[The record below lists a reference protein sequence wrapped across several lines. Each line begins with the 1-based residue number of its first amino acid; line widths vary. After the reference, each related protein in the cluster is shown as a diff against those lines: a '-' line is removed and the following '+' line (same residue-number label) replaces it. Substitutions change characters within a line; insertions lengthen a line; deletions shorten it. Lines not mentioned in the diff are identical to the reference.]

1 MLEAI
6 TRTEKYLARLCG
18 ANAPVPEPLTRTDFF
33 LAKLCGM
40 EVDVPEPVTRG
51 EMYMAKLCG
60 MNVVVPEPVTRLEMY
75 MAEACGM
82 EVDVPEPVTRLEYYW
97 NIYSDYHEY
106 TGALPIVLASE
117 SGGALRDYRIYG
129 DSVQDGTP
137 TPEGPVEV
145 VSVGDKTSNLFDL
158 SPFYFNDATYAH
170 SFNISGNAVQ
180 AFLNLLHNHIGNT
193 LYYNCDVEGDD
204 TEYRV
209 AVGTCMIY
217 QQSYRIVTLV
227 PGQLTT
233 MPSFNISDV
242 TSIVFYG
249 SHNGITTRIFNGM
262 LCVSASAVE
271 YEPYGKYKI
280 PVTVSGENGEETTAN
295 IYLDEPLRKIGDYAD
310 YVDYDRQLLVRN
322 IQKLIFTG
330 DEKWAMQEI
339 NTLTTRFRVDIQ
351 HSISQS
357 SGLCSHVPFVRS
369 GVSHDEVLCG
379 INNNTFYFRINKE
392 IASNVIE
399 FKDYLSSQ
407 AAKGTPVTLYYP
419 RVTPIT
425 DPLDLP
431 EIPTF
436 AGTNVIDVDTTV
448 KPSQMYVKYR

>member
-1 MLEAI
+1 MDELKTFENAELGAV
-6 TRTEKYLARLCG
+6 RTLLIDGEPYFVGKDVAEILGYSNSRKALA
-18 ANAPVPEPLTRTDFF
+18 DH
-33 LAKLCGM
+33 
-40 EVDVPEPVTRG
+40 VDDED
-51 EMYMAKLCG
+51 K
-60 MNVVVPEPVTRLEMY
+60 N
-75 MAEACGM
+75 
-82 EVDVPEPVTRLEYYW
+82 
-97 NIYSDYHEY
+97 
-106 TGALPIVLASE
+106 
-117 SGGALRDYRIYG
+117 
-129 DSVQDGTP
+129 DG
-137 TPEGPVEV
+137 
-145 VSVGDKTSNLFDL
+145 
-158 SPFYFNDATYAH
+158 
-170 SFNISGNAVQ
+170 
-180 AFLNLLHNHIGNT
+180 
-193 LYYNCDVEGDD
+193 
-204 TEYRV
+204 
-209 AVGTCMIY
+209 
-217 QQSYRIVTLV
+217 
-227 PGQLTT
+227 
-233 MPSFNISDV
+233 V

-369 GVSHDEVLCG
+369 GVSRDEVLCG